1 MVWIVPIL
9 TARILSFYILKVKTR
24 AWVEK
29 ESCKGS
35 CEREL
40 DMKQSFLP
48 IVAVILCGA
57 ILMASANAGDSGS
70 LPASAGD
77 YKILAPISHGDLTIF
92 PVVSAKI
99 HDTSD
104 FITLDEGIRSGEV
117 VVTEVGNIHS
127 TMQRRGPYQVR
138 PVTGAEVN
146 RLVLVNNSKHPLIL
160 LAGEVVTGGKQDRV
174 VGKDRIV
181 PAESDPVD
189 LSVFCVEHGRWVE
202 TSTKFDT
209 HASVMLQPSVRMKA
223 MADQDQ
229 QKVWDA
235 VGSSRSQM
243 ATVVAAAPTIST
255 AEPGQGTGG
264 GVGEGHVAG
273 GSGGTLYSLN
283 QLNSTTSYAKARENK
298 AVKQQVDAITEPMQ
312 KSYESVIKQLRN
324 QNAIGVVVAV
334 KGHIVWAD
342 MFASSALLG
351 KYWPKL
357 LDSYATE
364 ALTSPGTREETGI
377 KEAQT
382 FLENWQ
388 ARHEVV
394 DSEPGLYRQRELV
407 GDKFRA
413 FQLTS
418 LLAKEAFDVH
428 LSKMA
433 D

>member
-1 MVWIVPIL
+1 
-9 TARILSFYILKVKTR
+9 
-24 AWVEK
+24 
-29 ESCKGS
+29 
-35 CEREL
+35 
-40 DMKQSFLP
+40 MKHSFLP
-48 IVAVILCGA
+48 ILAVLLCGFAA
-57 ILMASANAGDSGS
+57 ISAAIPGDAGSV
-70 LPASAGD
+70 PATAND
-77 YKILAPISHGDLTIF
+77 YKILAPITHGDLTIF
-92 PVVSAKI
+92 PVVSAKS

-104 FITLDEGIRSGEV
+104 FITLDEGIRSGDV
-117 VVTEVGNIHS
+117 VVTEVGNLHS
-127 TMQRRGPYQVR
+127 TMRRRPPYQTR
-138 PVTGAEVN
+138 PYQGAEVN

-189 LSVFCVEHGRWVE
+189 LSVFCVEHGRWIE

-229 QKVWDA
+229 QKVWDE
-235 VGSSRSQM
+235 VGKTRLAM
-243 ATVVAAAPTIST
+243 EAVVASQASPSATPG
-255 AEPGQGTGG
+255 PGQTTETVTVTGASSADVIALNGT
-264 GVGEGHVAG
+264 
-273 GSGGTLYSLN
+273 S
-283 QLNSTTSYAKARENK
+283 SYAKARENK
-298 AVKQQVDAITEPMQ
+298 AVHAQVESITEPMQ

-324 QNAIGVVVAV
+324 QNAVGVVVAV
-334 KGHIVWAD
+334 KGRIVWAD
-342 MFASSALLG
+342 MFASSALLA

-364 ALTSPGTREETGI
+364 ALTMPGAREEISI
-377 KEAQT
+377 KQAER
-382 FLENWQ
+382 FLQDWQ

-394 DSEPGLYRQRELV
+394 DSEPGLYRQRELI

-413 FQLTS
+413 FELTS
-418 LLAKEAFDVH
+418 LLAKDAFDLH

>member
-1 MVWIVPIL
+1 
-9 TARILSFYILKVKTR
+9 
-24 AWVEK
+24 
-29 ESCKGS
+29 
-35 CEREL
+35 
-40 DMKQSFLP
+40 MKRSFLP
-48 IVAVILCGA
+48 ILAVLSAGFLVVSA
-57 ILMASANAGDSGS
+57 ANAGDAGS
-70 LPASAGD
+70 LPATSND
-77 YKILAPISHGDLTIF
+77 YKILAPITHGDLTIF
-92 PVVSAKI
+92 PVVSGKS

-104 FITLDEGIRSGEV
+104 FITLDEGIRSGDV
-117 VVTEVGNIHS
+117 VVTEVGNLHS
-127 TMQRRGPYQVR
+127 SMRRRPPYQTR
-138 PVTGAEVN
+138 PYSGAEVN

-189 LSVFCVEHGRWVE
+189 LAVFCVEHGRWVE
-202 TSTKFDT
+202 SSTKFDT

-229 QKVWDA
+229 QKVWDEVANSRKNMSA
-235 VGSSRSQM
+235 VM
-243 ATVVAAAPTIST
+243 LAAPSANLST
-255 AEPGQGTGG
+255 VEVTSAQ
-264 GVGEGHVAG
+264 A
-273 GSGGTLYSLN
+273 
-283 QLNSTTSYAKARENK
+283 QIDSTSSYAKARENS
-298 AVKQQVDAITEPMQ
+298 VVQKQVESITEPMQ

-324 QNAIGVVVAV
+324 QNAVGVVVAV

-342 MFASSALLG
+342 MFASSALLA

-364 ALTSPGTREETGI
+364 ALTMPGASGETSI
-377 KEAQT
+377 KEAER
-382 FLENWQ
+382 FLQNWQ

-407 GDKFRA
+407 GDKFKA

-418 LLAKEAFDVH
+418 LLAKEAFDLH

>member
-1 MVWIVPIL
+1 
-9 TARILSFYILKVKTR
+9 
-24 AWVEK
+24 
-29 ESCKGS
+29 
-35 CEREL
+35 
-40 DMKQSFLP
+40 MKHSFLP
-48 IVAVILCGA
+48 ILAVLLCGFAA
-57 ILMASANAGDSGS
+57 ISAAIPGDAGSV
-70 LPASAGD
+70 PATAND
-77 YKILAPISHGDLTIF
+77 YKILAPITHGDLTIF
-92 PVVSAKI
+92 PVVSARS

-117 VVTEVGNIHS
+117 VVTEVGNLHS
-127 TMQRRGPYQVR
+127 TMRRRPPYQTR
-138 PVTGAEVN
+138 PYQGAEVN

-189 LSVFCVEHGRWVE
+189 LSVFCVEHGRWIE

-229 QKVWDA
+229 QKVWDEVA
-235 VGSSRSQM
+235 NSRKNMSGAM
-243 ATVVAAAPTIST
+243 LHAPSAGLST
-255 AEPGQGTGG
+255 AEVTSAQAQIENT
-264 GVGEGHVAG
+264 
-273 GSGGTLYSLN
+273 S
-283 QLNSTTSYAKARENK
+283 SYAKARENG
-298 AVKQQVDAITEPMQ
+298 VIQKQVESITEPMQ

-324 QNAIGVVVAV
+324 QNAVGVVVAV

-342 MFASSALLG
+342 MFASSALLA

-364 ALTSPGTREETGI
+364 ALTMPGAREEISI
-377 KEAQT
+377 KQAES
-382 FLENWQ
+382 FLQNWQ

-394 DSEPGLYRQRELV
+394 DSEPGLYRQRELI
-407 GDKFRA
+407 GDKFKA

-418 LLAKEAFDVH
+418 LLAKEAFDLH

>member
-1 MVWIVPIL
+1 
-9 TARILSFYILKVKTR
+9 
-24 AWVEK
+24 
-29 ESCKGS
+29 
-35 CEREL
+35 
-40 DMKQSFLP
+40 MKHSFLP
-48 IVAVILCGA
+48 MLAVLFTGFAVI
-57 ILMASANAGDSGS
+57 SAAFAGDAGS
-70 LPASAGD
+70 LPATSND
-77 YKILAPISHGDLTIF
+77 YKILAPITHADLTIF
-92 PVVSAKI
+92 PVVSSKS

-117 VVTEVGNIHS
+117 VVTEVGNLHS
-127 TMQRRGPYQVR
+127 TMRRHPPYQTR
-138 PVTGAEVN
+138 PYQGAEVN

-189 LSVFCVEHGRWVE
+189 LAVFCVEHGRWIE
-202 TSTKFDT
+202 SSTKFDT

-229 QKVWDA
+229 QKVWDEVA
-235 VGSSRSQM
+235 NSKKNMSGVMLHTPNANLS
-243 ATVVAAAPTIST
+243 TVEVTSAEVQIDST
-255 AEPGQGTGG
+255 
-264 GVGEGHVAG
+264 
-273 GSGGTLYSLN
+273 S
-283 QLNSTTSYAKARENK
+283 SYAKARENK
-298 AVKQQVDAITEPMQ
+298 AVQKQVESITEPIQ
-312 KSYESVIKQLRN
+312 KAYESVIKQLRN
-324 QNAIGVVVAV
+324 QNAVGVVVAV

-342 MFASSALLG
+342 MFASSALLA

-357 LDSYATE
+357 LESYATE
-364 ALTSPGTREETGI
+364 ALTMPGAREETSI
-377 KEAQT
+377 KEAER
-382 FLENWQ
+382 FLQNWQ

-418 LLAKEAFDVH
+418 LLAKDAFDVH

>member
-1 MVWIVPIL
+1 
-9 TARILSFYILKVKTR
+9 
-24 AWVEK
+24 
-29 ESCKGS
+29 
-35 CEREL
+35 
-40 DMKQSFLP
+40 MKRSFLP
-48 IVAVILCGA
+48 ILAVLFAGFLVISA
-57 ILMASANAGDSGS
+57 ANAGDAGS
-70 LPASAGD
+70 LPATSND
-77 YKILAPISHGDLTIF
+77 YKILAPITHGDLTIF
-92 PVVSAKI
+92 PVVSGKS

-104 FITLDEGIRSGEV
+104 FITLDEGIRSGDV
-117 VVTEVGNIHS
+117 VVTEVGNLHS
-127 TMQRRGPYQVR
+127 SMRRRPPYQPR
-138 PVTGAEVN
+138 PYQGAEVN

-229 QKVWDA
+229 QKVWDE
-235 VGSSRSQM
+235 VGKSKASMS
-243 ATVVAAAPTIST
+243 ATVAAAPSVSD
-255 AEPGQGTGG
+255 G
-264 GVGEGHVAG
+264 AG
-273 GSGGTLYSLN
+273 LGSE
-283 QLNSTTSYAKARENK
+283 QLGIANRADRLRELDSTTSYAKSVENK
-298 AVKQQVDAITEPMQ
+298 AVKQQVEAITEPMQ

-324 QNAIGVVVAV
+324 QNAVGVVVAV

-342 MFASSALLG
+342 MFASSALLA

-357 LDSYATE
+357 LESYATE
-364 ALTSPGTREETGI
+364 ALTMPGAHGETSI
-377 KEAQT
+377 KEAET
-382 FLENWQ
+382 FLQNWQ

-407 GDKFRA
+407 GDKFKA

-418 LLAKEAFDVH
+418 LLAKEAFDLH

>member
-1 MVWIVPIL
+1 
-9 TARILSFYILKVKTR
+9 
-24 AWVEK
+24 
-29 ESCKGS
+29 
-35 CEREL
+35 
-40 DMKQSFLP
+40 MKQSFLP
-48 IVAVILCGA
+48 ILTVLLCGLGVVA
-57 ILMASANAGDSGS
+57 AANAGDSGS
-70 LPASAGD
+70 SPTVTSD
-77 YKILAPISHGDLTIF
+77 YKILAPITHGDLTIF
-92 PVVSAKI
+92 PVVSTKV

-117 VVTEVGNIHS
+117 VVTEVGNLHS
-127 TMQRRGPYQVR
+127 TMRRRSPYQTH
-138 PVTGAEVN
+138 PYQGAEVN

-189 LSVFCVEHGRWVE
+189 LSVFCVEHGRWTE
-202 TSTKFDT
+202 TSAKFDT
-209 HASVMLQPSVRMKA
+209 HASVMLQPTVRMKA

-229 QKVWDA
+229 QKVWDE
-235 VGSSRSQM
+235 VGRSRTAM
-243 ATVVAAAPTIST
+243 AAALASQASPSATP
-255 AEPGQGTGG
+255 APGQTSETVTVTGASSADVIALNGT
-264 GVGEGHVAG
+264 
-273 GSGGTLYSLN
+273 S
-283 QLNSTTSYAKARENK
+283 SYAKARENK
-298 AVKQQVDAITEPMQ
+298 AVQAQVESITEPMQ

-324 QNAIGVVVAV
+324 QNAVGVVVAV

-364 ALTSPGTREETGI
+364 ALTASGARSETSI
-377 KEAQT
+377 KEAQV

-407 GDKFRA
+407 GDKFKA

-418 LLAKEAFDVH
+418 LLSKDALDLH

>member
-1 MVWIVPIL
+1 
-9 TARILSFYILKVKTR
+9 
-24 AWVEK
+24 
-29 ESCKGS
+29 
-35 CEREL
+35 
-40 DMKQSFLP
+40 MKQSFLP
-48 IVAVILCGA
+48 ICVVLLS
-57 ILMASANAGDSGS
+57 LMVLASANAGDTGGR
-70 LPASAGD
+70 PASVSN
-77 YKILAPISHGDLTIF
+77 YRVLAPIGHGDLTIF
-92 PVVSAKI
+92 PVVSTKV

-104 FITLDEGIRSGEV
+104 FITLDEGIRSGDV
-117 VVTEVGNIHS
+117 VVTEVGNLHS
-127 TMQRRGPYQVR
+127 AMQRRYPVQPMVGPQ
-138 PVTGAEVN
+138 VN
-146 RLVLVNNSKHPLIL
+146 RLILVNNSKHPLIL

-181 PAESDPVD
+181 PPESDPVD
-189 LSVFCVEHGRWVE
+189 LSVFCVEHGRWTE

-235 VGSSRSQM
+235 VGRSRTEM
-243 ATVVAAAPTIST
+243 AEAFAAAPIPTTTPSVGG
-255 AEPGQGTGG
+255 PVTGG
-264 GVGEGHVAG
+264 MSGEDIAVFRR
-273 GSGGTLYSLN
+273 
-283 QLNSTTSYAKARENK
+283 QLDMTTSYAKARENQV
-298 AVKQQVDAITEPMQ
+298 VKQQVDSIVGPMQ
-312 KSYESVIKQLRN
+312 QSYESVIKQLRN

-342 MFASSALLG
+342 MFASSALLA

-364 ALTSPGTREETGI
+364 ALTTPGDRIEAGV
-377 KEAQT
+377 KEAQG

-394 DSEPGLYRQRELV
+394 DSEPGLYRQRELI

-413 FQLTS
+413 FELTS
-418 LLAKEAFDVH
+418 LLGKEAFDVH
-428 LSKMA
+428 LSKMT

>member
-1 MVWIVPIL
+1 
-9 TARILSFYILKVKTR
+9 
-24 AWVEK
+24 
-29 ESCKGS
+29 
-35 CEREL
+35 
-40 DMKQSFLP
+40 MKHSFLP
-48 IVAVILCGA
+48 MLAVLFTGFLVVSA
-57 ILMASANAGDSGS
+57 ANAGDAGS
-70 LPASAGD
+70 LPATTND
-77 YKILAPISHGDLTIF
+77 YKVLAPITHGDLTIF
-92 PVVSAKI
+92 PVVSGKS

-104 FITLDEGIRSGEV
+104 FITLDEGIRSGDV
-117 VVTEVGNIHS
+117 VVTEVGNLHS
-127 TMQRRGPYQVR
+127 TMQRRPPYQPR
-138 PVTGAEVN
+138 PYRGAEVN

-189 LSVFCVEHGRWVE
+189 LSVFCVEHGRWTE
-202 TSTKFDT
+202 SSTKFDT

-229 QKVWDA
+229 QKVWDE
-235 VGSSRSQM
+235 VGRSRTQM
-243 ATVVAAAPTIST
+243 SAALAAAPTVS
-255 AEPGQGTGG
+255 GGGGG
-264 GVGEGHVAG
+264 GVGG
-273 GSGGTLYSLN
+273 GSGTVSAEADRMQTFAELN
-283 QLNSTTSYAKARENK
+283 GTTSYAKARENA
-298 AVKQQVDAITEPMQ
+298 AVKQQVDSIVEPMQ

-324 QNAIGVVVAV
+324 QNAVGVVVAV

-342 MFASSALLG
+342 MFASSALLA

-364 ALTSPGTREETGI
+364 ALTMPGARGEISI
-377 KEAQT
+377 KEAEG
-382 FLENWQ
+382 FLQNWQ

-394 DSEPGLYRQRELV
+394 DSEPGLYRQRELI
-407 GDKFRA
+407 GDKFKA

-418 LLAKEAFDVH
+418 LLAKEAFDLH

>member
-1 MVWIVPIL
+1 
-9 TARILSFYILKVKTR
+9 
-24 AWVEK
+24 
-29 ESCKGS
+29 
-35 CEREL
+35 
-40 DMKQSFLP
+40 MKRSFLP
-48 IVAVILCGA
+48 MLAVLFAGFLVVAA
-57 ILMASANAGDSGS
+57 ANAGDAGS
-70 LPASAGD
+70 LPATSND
-77 YKILAPISHGDLTIF
+77 YKILAPITHGDLTIF
-92 PVVSAKI
+92 PVVSAKS

-117 VVTEVGNIHS
+117 VVTEVGNLHS
-127 TMQRRGPYQVR
+127 TMRRRPPYQTR
-138 PVTGAEVN
+138 PYQGAEVN

-229 QKVWDA
+229 QKVWDE
-235 VGSSRSQM
+235 VGRSRTAM
-243 ATVVAAAPTIST
+243 AGALAAAPAHPS
-255 AEPGQGTGG
+255 ASPVPGQTSET
-264 GVGEGHVAG
+264 VSVAA
-273 GSGGTLYSLN
+273 SAAVVELN
-283 QLNSTTSYAKARENK
+283 GTTSYAKARENK
-298 AVKQQVDAITEPMQ
+298 AVHAQVESITEPMQ

-324 QNAIGVVVAV
+324 QNAVGVVVAV

-342 MFASSALLG
+342 MFASSALLA

-364 ALTSPGTREETGI
+364 ALTMPGAHGETSI
-377 KEAQT
+377 KEAET
-382 FLENWQ
+382 FLQNWQ

-394 DSEPGLYRQRELV
+394 DSEPGLYRQRELI
-407 GDKFRA
+407 GDKFKA

>member
-1 MVWIVPIL
+1 
-9 TARILSFYILKVKTR
+9 
-24 AWVEK
+24 
-29 ESCKGS
+29 
-35 CEREL
+35 
-40 DMKQSFLP
+40 MKQSFLP
-48 IVAVILCGA
+48 ILAVLFCGA
-57 ILMASANAGDSGS
+57 ILFASANAGDSGS
-70 LPASAGD
+70 SLPSSTND
-77 YKILAPISHGDLTIF
+77 YKILTPISHGDLTIF
-92 PVVSAKI
+92 PVVSAKV

-104 FITLDEGIRSGEV
+104 FITLGEGIRSGDV

-127 TMQRRGPYQVR
+127 GMQRRQPHIPR
-138 PVTGAEVN
+138 PGGAEVN
-146 RLVLVNNSKHPLIL
+146 RLVLVNNSKHPLLL

-174 VGKDRIV
+174 VSKDRIV

-189 LSVFCVEHGRWVE
+189 LSVFCVEHGRWTE
-202 TSTKFDT
+202 TSNKFDT

-223 MADQDQ
+223 MADKDQ

-235 VGSSRSQM
+235 VGTSRSEM
-243 ATVVAAAPTIST
+243 TIAVTAAGPPIPTATPAS
-255 AEPGQGTGG
+255 GT
-264 GVGEGHVAG
+264 AG
-273 GSGGTLYSLN
+273 GTIGGP
-283 QLNSTTSYAKARENK
+283 QANSTVEYSANLRQLDSVSSYAKARENK
-298 AVKQQVDAITEPMQ
+298 AVKQQMEAITEPMQ
-312 KSYESVIKQLRN
+312 KSYESMIKQLRN

-342 MFASSALLG
+342 MFASSSLLG

-357 LDSYATE
+357 LESYATE
-364 ALTSPGTREETGI
+364 ALTMPGTRAETGL

-388 ARHEVV
+388 ARHEIV

-407 GDKFRA
+407 GDRFRA

>member
-1 MVWIVPIL
+1 
-9 TARILSFYILKVKTR
+9 
-24 AWVEK
+24 
-29 ESCKGS
+29 
-35 CEREL
+35 
-40 DMKQSFLP
+40 MKRSFLP
-48 IVAVILCGA
+48 MLAVLSAGFLVVSA
-57 ILMASANAGDSGS
+57 ANAGDAGS
-70 LPASAGD
+70 LPATSND
-77 YKILAPISHGDLTIF
+77 YKILAPITHGDLTIF
-92 PVVSAKI
+92 PVVSGKS

-104 FITLDEGIRSGEV
+104 FITLDEGIRSGDV
-117 VVTEVGNIHS
+117 VVTEVGNLHS
-127 TMQRRGPYQVR
+127 SMRRRPPYQTR
-138 PVTGAEVN
+138 PYSGAEVN

-189 LSVFCVEHGRWVE
+189 LAVFCVEHGRWVE
-202 TSTKFDT
+202 SSTKFDT

-229 QKVWDA
+229 QKVWDEVANSRKNMSA
-235 VGSSRSQM
+235 VM
-243 ATVVAAAPTIST
+243 LAAPGANLST
-255 AEPGQGTGG
+255 VEVTSAQ
-264 GVGEGHVAG
+264 A
-273 GSGGTLYSLN
+273 
-283 QLNSTTSYAKARENK
+283 QIDSTSSYAKARENS
-298 AVKQQVDAITEPMQ
+298 VVQKQVESITEPMQ

-324 QNAIGVVVAV
+324 QNAVGVVVAV

-342 MFASSALLG
+342 MFASSALLA

-364 ALTSPGTREETGI
+364 ALTMPGASGETSI
-377 KEAQT
+377 KEAER
-382 FLENWQ
+382 FLQNWQ

-407 GDKFRA
+407 GDKFKA

-418 LLAKEAFDVH
+418 LLAKEAFDLH

>member
-1 MVWIVPIL
+1 
-9 TARILSFYILKVKTR
+9 
-24 AWVEK
+24 
-29 ESCKGS
+29 
-35 CEREL
+35 
-40 DMKQSFLP
+40 MKHSFLP
-48 IVAVILCGA
+48 MLAVLFTGCAVI
-57 ILMASANAGDSGS
+57 SAAFAGDAGS
-70 LPASAGD
+70 SPATSND
-77 YKILAPISHGDLTIF
+77 YKILAPITHGDLTIF
-92 PVVSAKI
+92 PVVSAKS

-117 VVTEVGNIHS
+117 VVTEVGNLHS
-127 TMQRRGPYQVR
+127 TMRRRPPYQMR
-138 PVTGAEVN
+138 PYQGAEVN

-189 LSVFCVEHGRWVE
+189 LSVFCVEHGRWTE

-229 QKVWDA
+229 QKVWDEVGRSRTAMAA
-235 VGSSRSQM
+235 VLGSSASPS
-243 ATVVAAAPTIST
+243 AT
-255 AEPGQGTGG
+255 PGQTSETVTVTSSADVLELNGT
-264 GVGEGHVAG
+264 
-273 GSGGTLYSLN
+273 S
-283 QLNSTTSYAKARENK
+283 SYAKARENK
-298 AVKQQVDAITEPMQ
+298 AVHAQVESITEPMR

-324 QNAIGVVVAV
+324 QNAVGVVVAV

-342 MFASSALLG
+342 MFASSSLLA

-357 LDSYATE
+357 LESYATE
-364 ALTSPGTREETGI
+364 ALTMPGAREETSI
-377 KEAQT
+377 KEAER
-382 FLENWQ
+382 FLQNWQ

-394 DSEPGLYRQRELV
+394 DSEPGLYRQRELI
-407 GDKFRA
+407 GDKFKA

-418 LLAKEAFDVH
+418 LLAKDAFDLH

>member
-1 MVWIVPIL
+1 
-9 TARILSFYILKVKTR
+9 
-24 AWVEK
+24 
-29 ESCKGS
+29 
-35 CEREL
+35 
-40 DMKQSFLP
+40 MKRSFLP
-48 IVAVILCGA
+48 MLAVLFTGFLVVSA
-57 ILMASANAGDSGS
+57 ANAGDSGS
-70 LPASAGD
+70 LPAAAYD
-77 YKILAPISHGDLTIF
+77 YKILAPITHGDLTIF
-92 PVVSAKI
+92 PVVSGKS

-117 VVTEVGNIHS
+117 VVTEVGNLHS
-127 TMQRRGPYQVR
+127 TMRRRPPYQTR
-138 PVTGAEVN
+138 PYQGAEVN

-189 LSVFCVEHGRWVE
+189 LSVFCVEHGRWTE
-202 TSTKFDT
+202 SSTKFDT

-229 QKVWDA
+229 QKVWDEVGKSRAQLSAA
-235 VGSSRSQM
+235 V
-243 ATVVAAAPTIST
+243 TAAAPTVS
-255 AEPGQGTGG
+255 
-264 GVGEGHVAG
+264 G
-273 GSGGTLYSLN
+273 GSGGGYGGSASIRELEG
-283 QLNSTTSYAKARENK
+283 TTSYAKARENK
-298 AVKQQVDAITEPMQ
+298 AVQAQVESITEPMQ

-324 QNAIGVVVAV
+324 QNAVGVVVAV
-334 KGHIVWAD
+334 KGRIVWAD
-342 MFASSALLG
+342 MFASGALLA

-364 ALTSPGTREETGI
+364 ALTMPGARGEISI
-377 KEAQT
+377 KEAEE
-382 FLENWQ
+382 FLRNWQ

-407 GDKFRA
+407 GDKFKA

-418 LLAKEAFDVH
+418 LLAKEAFDLH

>member
-1 MVWIVPIL
+1 MVLVCGLIV
-9 TARILSFYILKVKTR
+9 
-24 AWVEK
+24 
-29 ESCKGS
+29 
-35 CEREL
+35 
-40 DMKQSFLP
+40 
-48 IVAVILCGA
+48 
-57 ILMASANAGDSGS
+57 MAAGNAGDPS
-70 LPASAGD
+70 LPATAND
-77 YKILAPISHGDLTIF
+77 YKILAPITHGDLTIF
-92 PVVSAKI
+92 PVVSTKV

-117 VVTEVGNIHS
+117 VVTEVGNLHS
-127 TMQRRGPYQVR
+127 TMRRRPPYQVR
-138 PVTGAEVN
+138 PQSGAEVN

-189 LSVFCVEHGRWVE
+189 LSVFCVEHGRWTE
-202 TSTKFDT
+202 TSAKFDT
-209 HASVMLQPSVRMKA
+209 HASVMLQPSIRMKA
-223 MADQDQ
+223 MADKDQ
-229 QKVWDA
+229 QKVWDE
-235 VGSSRSQM
+235 VGKSRAQM
-243 ATVVAAAPTIST
+243 SAALAAAPT
-255 AEPGQGTGG
+255 AGG
-264 GVGEGHVAG
+264 GG
-273 GSGGTLYSLN
+273 GGTAYAVRELD
-283 QLNSTTSYAKARENK
+283 STTSYAKARENK
-298 AVKQQVDAITEPMQ
+298 AVQAQVESIVEPMQ

-324 QNAIGVVVAV
+324 QNAVGVVVAV

-342 MFASSALLG
+342 MFASSALLA

-364 ALTSPGTREETGI
+364 ALTMPGARGEISI
-377 KEAQT
+377 KEAQG

-394 DSEPGLYRQRELV
+394 DSEPGLYRQRELI
-407 GDKFRA
+407 GDRFKA

-418 LLAKEAFDVH
+418 LLAKAPFDLH